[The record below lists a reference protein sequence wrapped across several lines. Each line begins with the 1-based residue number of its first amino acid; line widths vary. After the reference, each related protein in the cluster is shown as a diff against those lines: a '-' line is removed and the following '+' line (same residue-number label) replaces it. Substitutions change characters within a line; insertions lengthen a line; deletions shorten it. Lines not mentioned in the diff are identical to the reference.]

1 MKLNSRIIFCLSIIN
16 LWLIDT
22 SFGQRW
28 NFVKEQDSIKI
39 YTRIEPNNTLK
50 SFKGETTFHAPM
62 EKVCSMLGSAKND
75 DWWDK
80 NITDI
85 KLLGYEKDKF
95 IQYYLIYNM
104 PWPLT
109 NRDLVAETI
118 IVSDIVTG
126 EKTFTA
132 KPLLNVVLEKKGIVR
147 INKYHQKWTVQ
158 PLANGNVHVILEGF
172 IDPGGNVPA
181 WAYNMIVPE
190 TPLKAIRSLR
200 ERVISNKPA
209 KY

>member
-1 MKLNSRIIFCLSIIN
+1 MKHILRIVFGLSILN
-16 LWLIDT
+16 LLLIDA
-22 SFGQRW
+22 SFGQPW

-50 SFKGETTFHAPM
+50 SFKGETIFHASV
-62 EKVCSMLGSAKND
+62 EKVCSMLGNPKND

-95 IQYYLIYNM
+95 VQYYLIYNM

-109 NRDLVAETI
+109 NRDLVAQTI
-118 IVSDIVTG
+118 IASDIVTG

-132 KPLLNVVLEKKGIVR
+132 EPLFNVVPEKQGIVR
-147 INKYHQKWTVQ
+147 INQYHQKWTVQ
-158 PLANGNVHVILEGF
+158 PLANGNIHIILEGF

-200 ERVISNKPA
+200 ERVILNKPA

>member
-1 MKLNSRIIFCLSIIN
+1 MKHNLRIFFCLSIIN
-16 LWLIDT
+16 LWLIDASLGQSW
-22 SFGQRW
+22 SFI
-28 NFVKEQDSIKI
+28 KEQDGIKI
-39 YTRIEPNNTLK
+39 YTRNEQNSSLK
-50 SFKGETTFHAPM
+50 SFKGETSFHATM
-62 EKVCSMLGSAKND
+62 EKVCSMLGNAKND

-80 NITDI
+80 HITDI

-109 NRDLVAETI
+109 NRDLVAETKI
-118 IVSDIVTG
+118 ASNLVTG
-126 EKTFTA
+126 EKTFA
-132 KPLLNVVLEKKGIVR
+132 AEPLFNVVPEKQGIVR
-147 INKYHQKWTVQ
+147 IKQYHQKWTVE
-158 PLANGNVHVILEGF
+158 PLANGNVRIILEGF
-172 IDPGGNVPA
+172 IDPGGSISDWV
-181 WAYNMIVPE
+181 YNMIVPE